1 MKLITLTDEHGR
13 LMGVNADE
21 IAFFRESNDGR
32 LSHVSMRSG
41 RDLFSMQTPWKIAQ
55 LIQEANTA
63 QDTNKDDV
71 TSSLPEVTAVA
82 DATESPPW
90 YPDDSGLWV
99 EYQGQGIPVSS
110 GIKVQILVRDD
121 RVRREHVGTWSRPAS
136 HVNWSWINCMHGRRV
151 VAYKVIGE

>member
-55 LIQEANTA
+55 LIQESNTYN
-63 QDTNKDDV
+63 TNNDDV
-71 TSSLPEVTAVA
+71 PAPSLEVTAA
-82 DATESPPW
+82 TEATESNPW

-99 EYQGQGIPVSS
+99 EYQGQGIPVPS

-136 HVNWSWINCMHGRRV
+136 QVNWSWVNCLRGRQV
-151 VAYKVIGE
+151 VAYKVISE